1 MRDRGQCSAQQGL
14 FDIKHQRYKI
24 GHEEGSE
31 QREDQEN
38 GVKQLTV
45 TRVAPEHRADVAA
58 VGGDGAAR
66 RLGRPVRRARH
77 DVQQHGAVLRA
88 RRAPARALAATLG
101 FGLVGVGGEGRR
113 RHSGASGAM
122 RNVLQ
127 RAGVQTKSCHVTDS
141 DTN

>member
-1 MRDRGQCSAQQGL
+1 M
-14 FDIKHQRYKI
+14 
-24 GHEEGSE
+24 
-31 QREDQEN
+31 
-38 GVKQLTV
+38 
-45 TRVAPEHRADVAA
+45 TRVASEHSSDVAA

-88 RRAPARALAATLG
+88 RRARALAATLG

>member
-1 MRDRGQCSAQQGL
+1 M
-14 FDIKHQRYKI
+14 
-24 GHEEGSE
+24 
-31 QREDQEN
+31 
-38 GVKQLTV
+38 

-88 RRAPARALAATLG
+88 RRAPARARALAATLG

>member
-1 MRDRGQCSAQQGL
+1 MDTRKVLNRER
-14 FDIKHQRYKI
+14 IK
-24 GHEEGSE
+24 SE
-31 QREDQEN
+31 
-38 GVKQLTV
+38 KQLTV
-45 TRVAPEHRADVAA
+45 TRVASEHCADVAA

-88 RRAPARALAATLG
+88 RRTPARTRALAATLG

-113 RHSGASGAM
+113 GHSGASGAM